1 MLFMWKVKPIVVILA
16 VVFILTA
23 CGGADQKK
31 SEVLLYEETA
41 SGSAVD
47 GKEEQYETTTVRK
60 GTYKEE
66 FSDTAELEYTDT
78 DVVYIDEEDAVL
90 DAIKVK
96 KYQKIKK
103 GDVLAVFHVETSKT
117 KLEKQKLLVD
127 QARANYES
135 GLSDLNNSLSQ
146 AEKELKQL
154 NTEAEKSIKRLEI
167 KKMKKEIDTYKKGE
181 EEVIEQEKAYAKLVR
196 MQGKTNLVA
205 KKGGVVTA
213 TGREYIGEEVDASS
227 KIVEMRSNDKW
238 ILKVKDSDSKLRYNM
253 DVTIRLGKNLK
264 NIKNE
269 VKGKV
274 ITASDITGVGETDE
288 AGDNIVYV
296 EISESDKKKYDF
308 ENNNIYIY
316 AVSFSVKNALIVDAD
331 AVYTES
337 VDFSNKLF
345 VYVLENG
352 SLHKR
357 FIVSNYKNDE
367 EYLVEQGVSENQT
380 LAVIEQ

>member
-117 KLEKQKLLVD
+117 KLEKRKLLVD

-227 KIVEMRSNDKW
+227 KIIEMRSNDKW

>member
-1 MLFMWKVKPIVVILA
+1 
-16 VVFILTA
+16 
-23 CGGADQKK
+23 
-31 SEVLLYEETA
+31 
-41 SGSAVD
+41 
-47 GKEEQYETTTVRK
+47 
-60 GTYKEE
+60 
-66 FSDTAELEYTDT
+66 
-78 DVVYIDEEDAVL
+78 
-90 DAIKVK
+90 
-96 KYQKIKK
+96 
-103 GDVLAVFHVETSKT
+103 
-117 KLEKQKLLVD
+117 
-127 QARANYES
+127 
-135 GLSDLNNSLSQ
+135 
-146 AEKELKQL
+146 
-154 NTEAEKSIKRLEI
+154 
-167 KKMKKEIDTYKKGE
+167 
-181 EEVIEQEKAYAKLVR
+181 
-196 MQGKTNLVA
+196 
-205 KKGGVVTA
+205 
-213 TGREYIGEEVDASS
+213 
-227 KIVEMRSNDKW
+227 
-238 ILKVKDSDSKLRYNM
+238 M

-316 AVSFSVKNALIVDAD
+316 AISFSVKNALIVDAD

-357 FIVSNYKNDE
+357 FIVSNYKNEE

>member
-181 EEVIEQEKAYAKLVR
+181 EEVIEQEKAYAKLIR

-227 KIVEMRSNDKW
+227 KIIEMRSNDKW

>member
-117 KLEKQKLLVD
+117 KLEKQRLLVD

>member
-227 KIVEMRSNDKW
+227 KIIEMRSNDKW

>member
-41 SGSAVD
+41 SGSAID

-135 GLSDLNNSLSQ
+135 GLSNLNNSLSQ

-227 KIVEMRSNDKW
+227 KIIEMRSNDKW

-316 AVSFSVKNALIVDAD
+316 AISFSVKNALIVDAD

-357 FIVSNYKNDE
+357 FIVSNYKNEE

>member
-103 GDVLAVFHVETSKT
+103 GAVLAVFHVETSKT

-227 KIVEMRSNDKW
+227 KIIEMRSNDKW

>member
-1 MLFMWKVKPIVVILA
+1 MLFMWRVKPVLIILA
-16 VVFILTA
+16 LVFILTA
-23 CGGADQKK
+23 CEGTDTEK
-31 SEVLLYEETA
+31 SEVMLYEETA
-41 SGSAVD
+41 SGSAIA
-47 GKEEQYETTTVRK
+47 GKEEQYETTTVK
-60 GTYKEE
+60 KDTYKEE
-66 FSDTAELEYTDT
+66 FSDTAEIEYTDT

-90 DAIKVK
+90 DAVKVK
-96 KYQKIKK
+96 KYQKVKK

-117 KLEKQKLLVD
+117 KLEKQKLLVN
-127 QARANYES
+127 QARADYES
-135 GLSDLNNSLSQ
+135 GLSNLENNLSQ
-146 AEKELKQL
+146 MEKELKQS
-154 NTEAEKSIKRLEI
+154 NTEAEKSMKRLEI
-167 KKMKKEIDTYKKGE
+167 KKMQKEIETYKKGE
-181 EEVIEQEKAYAKLVR
+181 KEIKQQEKEYAKLLR

-205 KKGGVVTA
+205 KKSGLVTA

-238 ILKVKDSDSKLRYNM
+238 VLKVTDAEAKLRYNM

-264 NIKNE
+264 NIKHE

-274 ITASDITGVGETDE
+274 ITASDITGVGETDDN
-288 AGDNIVYV
+288 GDNIVYIEV
-296 EISESDKKKYDF
+296 SESDKKKYDF
-308 ENNNIYIY
+308 ENNNIYVQ
-316 AVSFSVKNALIVDAD
+316 AVTFSIKDALIVDAN

-357 FIVSNYKNDE
+357 FIVSNYKNEE